1 MSLLEK
7 LSIMFDADGNTI
19 LSKEKLQQ
27 LIQLAKAKKTLWID
41 DNFQSDSYVL
51 VDRNG
56 EDFYP
61 FPAEELAEWQ
71 KDGSFE
77 KSDYLYTMNLQKKLN
92 AF

>member
-1 MSLLEK
+1 MSLLK
-7 LSIMFDADGNTI
+7 RLNITFDADGNTI

-27 LIQLAKAKKTLWID
+27 LIQLAKSEKTFWNEE
-41 DNFQSDSYVL
+41 NFPRDCYVL

-61 FPAEELAEWQ
+61 FPVKELEEWQ

-77 KSDYLYTMNLQKKLN
+77 KGDYLYKMNLQKKI
-92 AF
+92 

>member
-1 MSLLEK
+1 MSLLKK
-7 LSIMFDADGNTI
+7 LNITFDADGNTI

-27 LIQLAKAKKTLWID
+27 LIQLAKVEKTIW
-41 DNFQSDSYVL
+41 NAEKFPSDCYVL

-61 FPAEELAEWQ
+61 FPIEELEEWQ

-77 KSDYLYTMNLQKKLN
+77 KGDSYIKCNY
-92 AF
+92 

>member
-1 MSLLEK
+1 MSLLKK
-7 LSIMFDADGNTI
+7 LNIIFDTDGNTI

-27 LIQLAKAKKTLWID
+27 LIQLAKLEKTFWKD
-41 DNFQSDSYVL
+41 ENFPSDCYVL

-61 FPAEELAEWQ
+61 FPIVELEKWQ

-77 KSDYLYTMNLQKKLN
+77 KGDYLYKMNLLKRL
-92 AF
+92 